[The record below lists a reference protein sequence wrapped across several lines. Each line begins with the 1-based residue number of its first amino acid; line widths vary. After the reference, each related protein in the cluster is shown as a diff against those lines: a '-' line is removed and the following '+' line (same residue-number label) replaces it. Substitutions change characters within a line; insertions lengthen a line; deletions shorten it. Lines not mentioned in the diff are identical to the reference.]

1 MVAERPTP
9 AEVPVPVRFT
19 VCGLPVALSVN
30 TTAAVRV
37 PAALGVNV
45 TLSVHWLEAES
56 EEPQVLVKLKSPAL
70 APVTWMLENV
80 KVALPTLINVADA
93 AALVVPTAWL
103 AKVTVVGLIEK
114 LAVETLTTTVP
125 PPPPQDMDPRAI
137 AIQAAARITGFPP
150 RR

>member
-114 LAVETLTTTVP
+114 PAVETGTTTVP